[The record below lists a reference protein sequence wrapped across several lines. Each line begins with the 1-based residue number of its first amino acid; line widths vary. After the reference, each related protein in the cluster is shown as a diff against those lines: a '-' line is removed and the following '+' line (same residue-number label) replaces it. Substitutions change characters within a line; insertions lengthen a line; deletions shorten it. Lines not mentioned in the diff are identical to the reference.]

1 MDSPRGIPVIKTS
14 LRLFRMTSSQR
25 KLLSW
30 MVSALAG
37 FAVAVALHF
46 MLYRIGIPLKPFIY
60 VVF

>member
-1 MDSPRGIPVIKTS
+1 
-14 LRLFRMTSSQR
+14 
-25 KLLSW
+25 